1 MDSEAGQDRGLL
13 SPHSDENFSRP
24 AISKVSTAPEM
35 NMNRRQWLSGISA
48 LAVGTVL
55 PGFSKE
61 KSRVIPLV
69 KPKAEWKRLLPKD
82 RYLVLFEENT
92 EAPGSSPLNHE
103 KRDGTYI
110 CAACRLPLFDS
121 AKKYDSGTGWPSF
134 FEPLPDALGTSTD
147 FKLIL
152 PRTEYHCARCSGH
165 QGHVFKDG
173 PPPTGLR
180 YCNNGLALDFMPKG
194 DPIPELR
201 T

>member
-1 MDSEAGQDRGLL
+1 
-13 SPHSDENFSRP
+13 
-24 AISKVSTAPEM
+24 
-35 NMNRRQWLSGISA
+35 MNRRQWLSGISA

-103 KRDGTYI
+103 QRDGTYI

-173 PPPTGLR
+173 PRPTGLR